1 MANFS
6 NMSFEELRNEYW
18 GLLSKSNQKIS
29 AMEHTKHENPT
40 YAYTKVKSNL
50 EKLGQERFPKLSEF
64 RTSDRN
70 KLLTYISL
78 ADKYVN
84 SATFSFKGME
94 ETVNKSFMTLADKYG
109 FLTDDKDTKKAVADF
124 WKTGVMDKIR
134 ELYNSIPSDEIVT
147 LVSGTSNGKADK
159 IKKVTECMKDWVNSQ
174 GEYGNTKDDLED
186 YITFRMGESK

>member
-6 NMSFEELRNEYW
+6 KMSFEELRSEYW
-18 GLLSKSNQKIS
+18 GLLSKANQKIS
-29 AMEHTKHENPT
+29 VMERTKRESPT

-84 SATFSFKGME
+84 SATFSFKGAE
-94 ETVNKSFMTLADKYG
+94 ETVNKSFMALADKYG
-109 FLTDDKDTKKAVADF
+109 FSTDDKATKKAVADF

-134 ELYNSIPSDEIVT
+134 ELYNSIPSEEIVS
-147 LVSGTSNGKADK
+147 LVSETTNGKADK

-174 GEYGNTKDDLED
+174 GEYGNTKDDLEE
-186 YITFRMGESK
+186 YIAFRMGESK